1 MTSASEPHVVLLSD
15 TVWERYSDRI
25 LNADPT
31 VTPVI
36 YTGPEQLPD
45 DQVANVRSACFSDDC
60 WPDRTLGIMRSA
72 LAAPNLKW
80 LHTFSTGVDSPI
92 FRTFVERGVRLT
104 NSAGTAASPIAQT
117 VMMYMLAHSR
127 DFKGFVRQQERHE
140 WTMHRFVELE
150 GSSLLVIGVG
160 PIGQEIIRLALA
172 FNMKVTAAR
181 RTTSGLQPCP
191 VVPLSQLHK
200 ALAQADYVALAL
212 PLNDDTRNLI
222 DAKALAA
229 MKPGSFFMNVGRG
242 ELVDE
247 PALVEA
253 LRNGHLAGAGLD
265 VFAVEPLPS
274 DSPLWDIDNV
284 IITPHSSGTSTFISG
299 RAIDIFIDNLSN
311 LASGAQLRNE
321 VVF

>member
-1 MTSASEPHVVLLSD
+1 VLLSD
-15 TVWERYSDRI
+15 TVWERNSDRI

-45 DQVANVRSACFSDDC
+45 EDVAHVRSACFSDDC

-140 WTMHRFVELE
+140 WAMHRFIELE

-160 PIGQEIIRLALA
+160 PIGQEIIRLAQA
-172 FNMKVTAAR
+172 FNMNVTAAR
-181 RTTSGLQPCP
+181 RTTTGSQPCP
-191 VVPLSQLHK
+191 VVPLSQLHD

-222 DAKALAA
+222 DTKALAC

-247 PALVEA
+247 TALVEA
-253 LRNGHLAGAGLD
+253 LRSGQRDHHATLEWYVHIHQWSRYRHL
-265 VFAVEPLPS
+265 
-274 DSPLWDIDNV
+274 
-284 IITPHSSGTSTFISG
+284 H
-299 RAIDIFIDNLSN
+299 
-311 LASGAQLRNE
+311 
-321 VVF
+321 

>member
-1 MTSASEPHVVLLSD
+1 MLLSD

-25 LNADPT
+25 LSADPT
-31 VTPVI
+31 VTPII

-45 DQVANVRSACFSDDC
+45 DLVADVRSACFSDDC

-72 LAAPNLKW
+72 VAAPNLKW

-92 FRTFVERGVRLT
+92 FRSFVERGVRLT

-127 DFKGFVRQQERHE
+127 DFKGFVRQQQQHE

-150 GSSLLVIGVG
+150 GSSLLVVGVG
-160 PIGQEIIRLALA
+160 PIGQEIIRLAQA
-172 FNMKVTAAR
+172 FNMNVTAAR
-181 RTTSGLQPCP
+181 RTVIGFQPCP
-191 VVPLSQLHK
+191 VVPLSKLHE
-200 ALAQADYVALAL
+200 ALAHADYVAVAL
-212 PLNDDTRNLI
+212 PLNDDTRNII
-222 DAKALAA
+222 DADALAA

-247 PALVEA
+247 PALIDA
-253 LRNGHLAGAGLD
+253 LSRGHLAGAGLD

-274 DSPLWDIDNV
+274 DSPLWDMENV
-284 IITPHSSGTSTFISG
+284 IITPHSSGTSTLISE

-311 LASGAQLRNE
+311 LARGAHLRNE

>member
-1 MTSASEPHVVLLSD
+1 VLLSD

-25 LNADPT
+25 LSADPT

-45 DQVANVRSACFSDDC
+45 DLVADVRSACFSDDC

-72 LAAPNLKW
+72 VAAPNLKW

-92 FRTFVERGVRLT
+92 
-104 NSAGTAASPIAQT
+104 SPIAQT

-127 DFKGFVRQQERHE
+127 DFKGFVRQQQQHE

-150 GSSLLVIGVG
+150 GSSLLVVGVG
-160 PIGQEIIRLALA
+160 PIGQEIIRLAQA
-172 FNMKVTAAR
+172 FNMNVTAAR
-181 RTTSGLQPCP
+181 RTVIGFQPCP
-191 VVPLSQLHK
+191 VVPLSKLHE
-200 ALAQADYVALAL
+200 ALAHADYVAVAL
-212 PLNDDTRNLI
+212 PLNDDTRNII
-222 DAKALAA
+222 DADALAA

-247 PALVEA
+247 PALIDA
-253 LRNGHLAGAGLD
+253 LSRGHLAGAGLD

-274 DSPLWDIDNV
+274 DSPLWDMENV
-284 IITPHSSGTSTFISG
+284 IITPHSSGTSTLISE

-311 LASGAQLRNE
+311 LARGAQLRNE